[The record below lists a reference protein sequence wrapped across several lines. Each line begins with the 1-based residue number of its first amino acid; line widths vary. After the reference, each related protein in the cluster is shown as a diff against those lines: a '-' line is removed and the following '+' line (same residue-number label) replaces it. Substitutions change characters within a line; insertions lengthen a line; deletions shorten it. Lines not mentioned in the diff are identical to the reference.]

1 MSVFQKVT
9 KLAIDKLLQRLPQFD
24 GKNRKKTAVKR
35 TKDVLPQNDMHCT
48 TKILFSKLN
57 KHR

>member
-1 MSVFQKVT
+1 LQKVT